1 MSWSVSCIQDSPLW
15 IFTFSEIKFQK
26 WKSLWRGFKLPLSL
40 VTTYDSTSLVLS
52 KSTCQWKNLS
62 FSIKPGFYWNLN
74 IHLNFDKSFKSEIS
88 RVWFSAAPKVPHY
101 FLKLTHKIVLIV
113 EHFVKFQLLY
123 ALCDISVSSNIYH
136 IYIITTFQ
144 TLSFCSWQKQF
155 ILSFISI
162 GYS

>member
-88 RVWFSAAPKVPHY
+88 RVWFSAAPKLPHY
-101 FLKLTHKIVLIV
+101 FKNWHIKLY
-113 EHFVKFQLLY
+113 FVTFQLY
-123 ALCDISVSSNIYH
+123 VLCVISVSSNTYRIC
-136 IYIITTFQ
+136 IKTFK
-144 TLSFCSWQKQF
+144 TLSFCSWQK
-155 ILSFISI
+155 
-162 GYS
+162 